1 MQAELSALN
10 KFLKILWLFLLLA
23 LLAGFGVCFYPKIC
37 KLSQLRQQQLI
48 YEERMRILEAEV
60 SRLIKEIE
68 GLQND
73 PAQLEKLARE
83 KLGMAGKNEKIF
95 IIEPTPSP

>member
-1 MQAELSALN
+1 M
-10 KFLKILWLFLLLA
+10 A
-23 LLAGFGVCFYPKIC
+23 LLGGFGVCFYSKIC
-37 KLSQLRQQQLI
+37 KLNQLRQQQLI
-48 YEERMRILEAEV
+48 YEERMSLLEAEV
-60 SRLIKEIE
+60 SRLIREID

-95 IIEPTPSP
+95 IIEVTPTPVDN